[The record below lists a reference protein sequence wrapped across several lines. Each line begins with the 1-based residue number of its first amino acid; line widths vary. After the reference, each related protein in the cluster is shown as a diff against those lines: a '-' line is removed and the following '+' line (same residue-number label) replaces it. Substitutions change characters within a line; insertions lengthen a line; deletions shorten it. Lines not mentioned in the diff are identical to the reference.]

1 MSMDD
6 AFEIFLMTTPGQER
20 WLAYEAR
27 EIGFTKP
34 MTRPG
39 GVMVRGGWSHV
50 WRANLALRGAGRVVA
65 HFAAFHAVH
74 LSQLDKRARK
84 VPWANVLRK
93 DVAFRVEATCATSR
107 IYHSG
112 AAAERIERAIREE
125 LGAPFSPDAA
135 VCVRVRIEDDLCTIG
150 IDTSGEP
157 LHKRGFKEAV
167 AKAPMRETMAALFLR
182 QCGYDGHEP
191 VLDPMCGSGTFVIEA
206 AEIAAG
212 LKPGRARSFAF
223 EQLATFDPVAWKA
236 MRDSPP
242 PPRGEGLGVG
252 GAPAADG
259 LRSPP
264 PQPSPT
270 RGEFAT
276 LGFYGS
282 DWDAGAVA
290 MSRAN
295 AERAG
300 VAATT
305 EFQQL
310 SVNDLV
316 APAGPPGL
324 VIVNPPYGA
333 RIGDKQGLHA
343 LYQALGQSL
352 KSRFHGWRVGLITSE
367 AALAKATGLP
377 FKPPGPPVSHGGLRV
392 TLYTTEPLP

>member
-1 MSMDD
+1 
-6 AFEIFLMTTPGQER
+6 
-20 WLAYEAR
+20 
-27 EIGFTKP
+27 
-34 MTRPG
+34 
-39 GVMVRGGWSHV
+39 
-50 WRANLALRGAGRVVA
+50 
-65 HFAAFHAVH
+65 
-74 LSQLDKRARK
+74 
-84 VPWANVLRK
+84 
-93 DVAFRVEATCATSR
+93 
-107 IYHSG
+107 
-112 AAAERIERAIREE
+112 
-125 LGAPFSPDAA
+125 
-135 VCVRVRIEDDLCTIG
+135 
-150 IDTSGEP
+150 
-157 LHKRGFKEAV
+157 
-167 AKAPMRETMAALFLR
+167 
-182 QCGYDGHEP
+182 
-191 VLDPMCGSGTFVIEA
+191 
-206 AEIAAG
+206 
-212 LKPGRARSFAF
+212 
-223 EQLATFDPVAWKA
+223 
-236 MRDSPP
+236 
-242 PPRGEGLGVG
+242 
-252 GAPAADG
+252 
-259 LRSPP
+259 
-264 PQPSPT
+264 
-270 RGEFAT
+270 